1 VLYCFKINCHVV
13 IKYVGKLSLKYKIY
27 NMITIEDFKIKHSN
41 KVRFIGLDLGSK
53 RIGVSISD
61 EKQSIATPFKTINK
75 TNTNEL
81 IDQLNVIIEEN
92 NIGGIIIGNPV
103 NMDGSLGRS
112 AQSVNDVALNI
123 SKSIDLP
130 VILWDERLSTVGAF
144 NISSFLDIN
153 VSKRVKT
160 IDQNAAA
167 FILQGAID
175 FLNN

>member
-1 VLYCFKINCHVV
+1 
-13 IKYVGKLSLKYKIY
+13 
-27 NMITIEDFKIKHSN
+27 MITIEDFKIKHSN

-53 RIGVSISD
+53 RIGVSICD

-81 IDQLNVIIEEN
+81 IDQLNVIIKEN

-130 VILWDERLSTVGAF
+130 VILWDEMLSTVGAF